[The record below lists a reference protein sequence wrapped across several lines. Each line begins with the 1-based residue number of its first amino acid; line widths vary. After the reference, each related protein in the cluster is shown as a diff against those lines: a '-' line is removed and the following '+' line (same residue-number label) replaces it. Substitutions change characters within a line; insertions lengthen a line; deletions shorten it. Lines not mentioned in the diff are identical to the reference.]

1 MLNTQIVELLN
12 NKINDEFYRSN
23 LFLEISGWASD
34 LSLKGVQGYFLNKS
48 AAALSSAN
56 ALFEYVNHSGAE
68 VSIGAIKEGI
78 RDFDNVEDLFVYVSS
93 LEQAH
98 TADLN
103 NLLDTCLAEKD
114 FATYANLE
122 SQVSTQHSDEFF
134 LKSVLDK
141 ISIIGYKGQGL
152 YLLDKELAE
161 SFPAP
166 VETQA

>member
-1 MLNTQIVELLN
+1 MLNPQIVELLN

-48 AAALSSAN
+48 AKALAN
-56 ALFEYVNHSGAE
+56 ANTLLEYVNQSGSD
-68 VSIGAIKEGI
+68 VSIQAIKEGI
-78 RDFDNVEDLFVYVSS
+78 RDFDNIEDLFVYVSS
-93 LEQAH
+93 LEQGY
-98 TADLN
+98 TAELN

-122 SQVSTQHSDEFF
+122 SQVTTQHADEFF

-141 ISIIGYKGQGL
+141 ISIVGYKGQGL

-161 SFPAP
+161 AFPAP
-166 VETQA
+166 ADPMA